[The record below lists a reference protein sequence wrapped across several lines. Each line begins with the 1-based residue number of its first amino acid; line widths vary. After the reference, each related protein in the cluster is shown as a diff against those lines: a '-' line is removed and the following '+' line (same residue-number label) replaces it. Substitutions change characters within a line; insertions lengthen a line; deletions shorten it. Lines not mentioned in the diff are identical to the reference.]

1 MRVGELGRN
10 IHWAVYDVEPADQK
24 MELENRFWSQFF
36 RYDSQNHTK
45 GEFLKERMRTRG
57 DWKLWE
63 EKRPWFKKIWL
74 GRKWGFMEAKG
85 KWDTSEEMLLRVP
98 GGEVIRGS

>member
-45 GEFLKERMRTRG
+45 GEFRKERMRTTVIV
-57 DWKLWE
+57 KV
-63 EKRPWFKKIWL
+63 
-74 GRKWGFMEAKG
+74 MVMV
-85 KWDTSEEMLLRVP
+85 MLLLLMSI
-98 GGEVIRGS
+98 VIILASLGSYKKTP

>member
-57 DWKLWE
+57 D
-63 EKRPWFKKIWL
+63 
-74 GRKWGFMEAKG
+74 
-85 KWDTSEEMLLRVP
+85 
-98 GGEVIRGS
+98 